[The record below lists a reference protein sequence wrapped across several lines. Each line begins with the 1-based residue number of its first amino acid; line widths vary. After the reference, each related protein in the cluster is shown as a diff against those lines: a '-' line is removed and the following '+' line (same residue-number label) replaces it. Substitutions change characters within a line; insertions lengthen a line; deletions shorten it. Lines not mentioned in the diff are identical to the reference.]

1 MSGKVLVACKIF
13 EDELNTVLQNHDAP
27 LPVELVWVD
36 AGLHS
41 LLPRLEAELGAAIDR
56 AQGKGSSE
64 VKVLFGRGCLPA
76 MDTLLR
82 ERGLAASPVNNCLA
96 AFLGEDRLREL
107 EQGDTMVMTPSWVRV
122 WPDNMRRIMGWDEVD
137 FRTNLG
143 RYERI
148 LVIDPGINPLSEEE
162 ILEFFDL
169 VQVPVEVENISLDY
183 FGQVC
188 QALFA

>member
-56 AQGKGSSE
+56 AQGKGSGE

-122 WPDNMRRIMGWDEVD
+122 WPDNMRRVMGWDEVD